1 MMAVAEARER
11 RGPSFV
17 VRAAVACAL
26 TVAAAAPGAVVSA
39 QSPKPLPSAAD
50 ILRTMFAA
58 PALIDYEGTK
68 VISTVRGAGA
78 ETVTILE
85 AYKRLGRLRLEFL
98 SPESVSGRLIVD
110 DGLSAWQYEPSLHLV
125 IRGPSF
131 VQGTAHPE
139 RAAEVLRRY
148 RVSVLGREAVIGR
161 DTVVVALAPG
171 DAGSNRR
178 LWIDEATGVAL
189 RTEERDAGGEIVYV
203 SYFSRVSYSLNLPP
217 ALFRFRQPAGAK
229 VLNFYV
235 SGDAVTS
242 VNALQARAGQDI
254 ILPARLVSRF
264 AFRDGRVARHGAF
277 TAAAAVYTDGVSV
290 VTVFQTP
297 TSRMAFPNVG
307 EPVATR
313 TGGARFLDVG
323 YFRVLVW
330 QSRGMNY
337 AVLGNVPQAVLIAI
351 ADELAASR

>member
-1 MMAVAEARER
+1 
-11 RGPSFV
+11 
-17 VRAAVACAL
+17 
-26 TVAAAAPGAVVSA
+26 
-39 QSPKPLPSAAD
+39 
-50 ILRTMFAA
+50 MFAA

-68 VISTVRGAGA
+68 VISTVRGARA

-161 DTVVVALAPG
+161 DTVVVALDPG
-171 DAGSNRR
+171 ASGSNRR

-242 VNALQARAGQDI
+242 VSALQARAGQDI
-254 ILPARLVSRF
+254 ILPARFVSRF

-297 TSRMAFPNVG
+297 TSRMAVPDVG
-307 EPVATR
+307 APVATR
-313 TGGARFLDVG
+313 THRAPSPPG
-323 YFRVLVW
+323 
-330 QSRGMNY
+330 QKS
-337 AVLGNVPQAVLIAI
+337 
-351 ADELAASR
+351 